1 MAMMMDPEG
10 ILPVVMITI
19 LVLVQGDLVYPIREE
34 VEETVTDILTEM
46 VVVIRILEINPAGQ
60 AMKTTTLKMILYYN

>member
-1 MAMMMDPEG
+1 MAMMIDQE

-19 LVLVQGDLVYPIREE
+19 LVLVQGDLVCPIRMQ
-34 VEETVTDILTEM
+34 VGETVTDILTEM
-46 VVVIRILEINPAGQ
+46 VVVIRVLEIDPADQ